1 MSKPAFSDVFSIE
14 GRRNRKSYFL
24 ISFVIVSVAFL
35 FMVIAGLVLD
45 NVQLAAERI
54 IANAIYGAILVTAFV
69 PFCFVTAQRC
79 RDIGVSGWLAFMMLL
94 PFIFIGGIFV
104 IWAFSRPGTRGANKY
119 GPDPLAPA
127 PPA

>member
-1 MSKPAFSDVFSIE
+1 MSKPAFSDLFSFS
-14 GRRNRKSYFL
+14 GRRNRQSYFL
-24 ISFVIVSVAFL
+24 VSLAIGSVTFLLLGISDLI
-35 FMVIAGLVLD
+35 LD

-94 PFIFIGGIFV
+94 PFIGGIFV
-104 IWAFSRPGTRGANKY
+104 LWALSRPGTQGSNKY
-119 GPDPLAPA
+119 GPDPLGPA
-127 PPA
+127 LPAD